1 MILGVNPPYKVP
13 QHRWHLCRNQ
23 AKGLTIMEKSQTQ
36 LNTSS
41 SQAREMKSNMGI
53 MPSFGLIGEPEDG
66 HQR

>member
-1 MILGVNPPYKVP
+1 
-13 QHRWHLCRNQ
+13 
-23 AKGLTIMEKSQTQ
+23 MEKSQTQ

-53 MPSFGLIGEPEDG
+53 MPSFGLIGEAEVG